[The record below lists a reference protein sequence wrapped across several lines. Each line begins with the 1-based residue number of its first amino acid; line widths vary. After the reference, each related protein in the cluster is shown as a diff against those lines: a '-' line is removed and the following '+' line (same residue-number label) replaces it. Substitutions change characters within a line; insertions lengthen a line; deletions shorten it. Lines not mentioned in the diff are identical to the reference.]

1 MQSSLRGLRMLV
13 YRLKDEEDALRAAKM
28 PNAADELA
36 RAGQLFGK
44 SSNEDFLDESRVLLI
59 NLLLGERA
67 LSSDLMGQVL
77 DMIAL
82 IDDAFIALRDSG
94 GGNS

>member
-1 MQSSLRGLRMLV
+1 MQSLRSLRMLV
-13 YRLKDEEDALRAAKM
+13 YRLKDVEDALRAAKM

-36 RAGQLFGK
+36 RAGRLFGK

-59 NLLLGERA
+59 NLLLGEKF

-77 DMIAL
+77 DMVAL

-94 GGNS
+94 SDNS

>member
-1 MQSSLRGLRMLV
+1 MQSSRSLRMLV
-13 YRLKDEEDALRAAKM
+13 YRLKDVEDALRAAKM

-36 RAGQLFGK
+36 RAGRLFGK

-67 LSSDLMGQVL
+67 LSSDLMGQLL
-77 DMIAL
+77 DMVAL
-82 IDDAFIALRDSG
+82 IDDAFIALRNGPADGS
-94 GGNS
+94 

>member
-13 YRLKDEEDALRAAKM
+13 YRLKDVEDAVRAAKM
-28 PNAADELA
+28 PDAADELA
-36 RAGQLFGK
+36 RAGRLFGK

-59 NLLLGERA
+59 NFLLGERA

-77 DMIAL
+77 EMVAL
-82 IDDAFIALRDSG
+82 IDDAFVALRDSG
-94 GGNS
+94 ESNL